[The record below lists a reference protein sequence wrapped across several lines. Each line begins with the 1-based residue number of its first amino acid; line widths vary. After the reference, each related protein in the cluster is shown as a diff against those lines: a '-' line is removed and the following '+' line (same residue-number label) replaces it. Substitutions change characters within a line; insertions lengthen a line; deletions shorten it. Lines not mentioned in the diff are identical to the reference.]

1 MIFYTAVDLKL
12 IMIFWHIMMQVKM
25 CLKKKLLTIQTWA
38 RRKSMKLR
46 LLSIRMLM
54 IWKSYDSE
62 KLVDYFLLNVRIEL
76 EDLIMIFSYN
86 ADFLWKIYNHP
97 LLKTNSQKRIQ
108 NIGLQGSSKLNYLM
122 IIYFNLRGKSTKKS
136 FSILM

>member
-38 RRKSMKLR
+38 RCKSMKLR

-62 KLVDYFLLNVRIEL
+62 KLVDDFLLNVKNRVGR
-76 EDLIMIFSYN
+76 SN
-86 ADFLWKIYNHP
+86 HDFLVQCRFSLENKQPSPFENEQP
-97 LLKTNSQKRIQ
+97 KKNSK
-108 NIGLQGSSKLNYLM
+108 YW
-122 IIYFNLRGKSTKKS
+122 STGQQQTKS
-136 FSILM
+136 FNDYLF